1 MEGLLRFS
9 GFLDASLVRYLM
21 DPQENEAAF
30 DGEAHEVEPSDH
42 SLHHSAEDDR
52 SHLQSGDGASPE
64 FSLKKGFPDC
74 IVDLFSCCTSA
85 PRSKWTCSLHYDR
98 LFLSS
103 SFRALSGKLRFCVDS
118 GICLWI

>member
-64 FSLKKGFPDC
+64 MKDSKGEGDLTGT
-74 IVDLFSCCTSA
+74 VDLTGGESEGLNPCRRIEMGWNEMKGGKSSC
-85 PRSKWTCSLHYDR
+85 L
-98 LFLSS
+98 L
-103 SFRALSGKLRFCVDS
+103 
-118 GICLWI
+118 